1 MGGRLGNMKEAA
13 RAPLGRISGVAP
25 LSLLCVG
32 RKTGGKIQREKV
44 EDYKLHLFV
53 VLCLISYH

>member
-1 MGGRLGNMKEAA
+1 MSALTPLEEQGIVGGQLGDMKEAA
-13 RAPLGRISGVAP
+13 QAPLGRISSMAP

-44 EDYKLHLFV
+44 EY
-53 VLCLISYH
+53 

>member
-1 MGGRLGNMKEAA
+1 MGGRLGDMKEAV
-13 RAPLGRISGVAP
+13 RAPLGRISGEAP

-32 RKTGGKIQREKV
+32 RKTGGKIPREKV

-53 VLCLISYH
+53 V